1 MAEREQM
8 YLEDEVAYL
17 FRHMIKA
24 DVDGSELLGLLEVV
38 AFAGIEGDAVS
49 GVFDVDAELSV
60 RSSLAEP
67 EPLRAFFFFV
77 MMESVRTY
85 C

>member
-1 MAEREQM
+1 
-8 YLEDEVAYL
+8 
-17 FRHMIKA
+17 MIKA
-24 DVDGSELLGLLEVV
+24 DVDGSELLGLLEGV

-49 GVFDVDAELSV
+49 GVFDVEAELSV
-60 RSSLAEP
+60 GSSLAEP
-67 EPLRAFFFFV
+67 DPLHAFFFFFV